1 MPTACPALLSLGTL
15 LAQSDVARGVT
26 IAITGMLIVAT
37 ALLLIILFISA
48 LPKILAMLGKHFPE
62 VEHSHGG
69 SSISKSHPESQVADD
84 EAVLAAIGFVLH
96 SRLQN
101 KG

>member
-1 MPTACPALLSLGTL
+1 MPTASSAILFNATF
-15 LAQSDVARGVT
+15 LAASDVARGIS
-26 IAITGMLIVAT
+26 IAITGMLIVAS

-48 LPKILAMLGKHFPE
+48 LPKFLALIGKYFPE
-62 VEHSHGG
+62 AKHSHGR
-69 SSISKSHPESQVADD
+69 SSTSQSHPESQVADD